1 MMNRF
6 YRYPGRVVFLI
17 FVLWGLP
24 AATGAEPA
32 SISSAEIPALAAAL
46 NHIPPVD
53 FCGEPVPLKNPDVR
67 ERFEKEML
75 LLLWDRPQVI
85 LWMKRAGRYLPVIED
100 ILAEHRMP
108 ADLKYIAVIE
118 SALRPHAGSSRG
130 AIGFWQFM
138 TETGRN
144 YGLTIDARKDERRNI
159 YDSTRAVARYFS
171 DLYERFGSWTLAAA
185 AFNMGES
192 GLEAEIAE
200 QQVNNYYELYLSLE
214 TQRYVLRAVSAKII
228 LSAPERY
235 GFGLAA
241 ENAYPPLSFARVR
254 VECREET
261 PIRLA
266 AQAAGTSFKRI
277 KDLNPEIRGHY
288 LAPGSHWLRIPEPV
302 PDGFQDRI
310 KELFE
315 AHAAERKQHIYIV
328 RNGDNL
334 SVLAERFGVPL
345 LSLLIWNR
353 IDPSRPIHPG
363 DRLVVHP
370 PAPVENARNGDEG
383 EPARGGGD
391 EDER

>member
-1 MMNRF
+1 MNRF

-17 FVLWGLP
+17 FLLWALP
-24 AATGAEPA
+24 AASGAEPA

-75 LLLWDRPQVI
+75 LLLWNRPQVI
-85 LWMKRAGRYLPVIED
+85 LWMKRAGRYLPVIEE
-100 ILAEHRMP
+100 ILAEHRIP

-130 AIGFWQFM
+130 AVGFWQFM
-138 TETGRN
+138 AETGRN
-144 YGLTIDARKDERRNI
+144 YGLTVDARKDERRNI

-171 DLYERFGSWTLAAA
+171 HLYDRFGSWTLAAA
-185 AFNMGES
+185 AFNMGEA

-200 QQVNNYYELYLSLE
+200 QQVNNYYDLYLSLE

-235 GFGLAA
+235 GFGLAV
-241 ENAYPPLSFARVR
+241 ENAYPPLSFARVLI
-254 VECREET
+254 ECREET

-288 LAPGSHWLRIPEPV
+288 LAAGSHWLRIPEPV
-302 PDGFQDRI
+302 PDGFQDRVE
-310 KELFE
+310 ELFE
-315 AHAAERKQHIYIV
+315 THAAERKQHIYIV

-370 PAPVENARNGDEG
+370 PAPVENARNGGEV
-383 EPARGGGD
+383 EPARGGEEG
-391 EDER
+391 EER

>member
-1 MMNRF
+1 MALFHRNPRRIAALIVLF
-6 YRYPGRVVFLI
+6 WFLP
-17 FVLWGLP
+17 VAV
-24 AATGAEPA
+24 AAPAEP
-32 SISSAEIPALAAAL
+32 ISRAEIPALTAAL
-46 NHIPPVD
+46 NHVTPVD
-53 FCGEPVPLKNPDVR
+53 FCGEPVPLENPDVR

-85 LWMKRAGRYLPVIED
+85 LWMKRAGRYLPVIEE
-100 ILAEHRMP
+100 ILAEHRIP

-138 TETGRN
+138 AETGRN
-144 YGLTIDARKDERRNI
+144 YGLIIDARKDERRNI

-185 AFNMGES
+185 AFNMGEA

-235 GFGLAA
+235 GFGLAV
-241 ENAYPPLSFARVR
+241 ESAYPPFSFARVR

-261 PIRLA
+261 PIRLV

-302 PDGFQDRI
+302 PDEFQDRI

-315 AHAAERKQHIYIV
+315 AHAAERKQHIYVV

-353 IDPSRPIHPG
+353 IDPSSPIHPG
-363 DRLVVHP
+363 DRLIVHP
-370 PAPVENARNGDEG
+370 PAPVENARSGEEA

-391 EDER
+391 GDEG

>member
-1 MMNRF
+1 M
-6 YRYPGRVVFLI
+6 I

-24 AATGAEPA
+24 SAVAAEPS

-46 NHIPPVD
+46 KQVASVD
-53 FCGEPVPLKNPDVR
+53 FCGEPVPLDNPDVR

-75 LLLWDRPQVI
+75 LMLWDRPQVI
-85 LWMKRAGRYLPVIED
+85 LWIKRAGRYLPVIED
-100 ILAEHRMP
+100 ILAEHRIP

-130 AIGFWQFM
+130 AIGFWQFIAG
-138 TETGRN
+138 TGRN

-185 AFNMGES
+185 AFNMGEA

-200 QQVNNYYELYLSLE
+200 QQVNNYYDLYLSLE
-214 TQRYVLRAVSAKII
+214 TQRYVLRAVSAKVI

-241 ENAYPPLSFARVR
+241 ANAYPPLSFARVR
-254 VECREET
+254 VECRQET

-266 AQAAGTSFKRI
+266 AQAAGTTFKRI

-288 LAPGSHWLRIPEPV
+288 LAPGTHWLRIPEPV
-302 PDGFQDRI
+302 PAGFQDRI
-310 KELFE
+310 E
-315 AHAAERKQHIYIV
+315 ALSENHAAERNQHIYVV

-353 IDPSRPIHPG
+353 IDPSHPIHPG

-370 PAPVENARNGDEG
+370 PAPVENSRNDG
-383 EPARGGGD
+383 EAVSSRSRGD

>member
-6 YRYPGRVVFLI
+6 YRYPGRIVALV
-17 FVLWGLP
+17 FVLWILP
-24 AATGAEPA
+24 AASGAEPA

-46 NHIPPVD
+46 NEVPPVD
-53 FCGEPVPLKNPDVR
+53 FCGEPVPLHNPDVR
-67 ERFEKEML
+67 ERFDKEML

-100 ILAEHRMP
+100 ILAEHRIP

-118 SALRPHAGSSRG
+118 SALRPHAGSNRG
-130 AIGFWQFM
+130 AVGFWQFM
-138 TETGRN
+138 AETGRN
-144 YGLTIDARKDERRNI
+144 YGLTIDARRDERRNV

-185 AFNMGES
+185 AFNMGEA

-200 QQVNNYYELYLSLE
+200 QQVNNYYDLYLSLE
-214 TQRYVLRAVSAKII
+214 TQRYVLRVVSAKII
-228 LSAPERY
+228 LSAPKRY
-235 GFGLAA
+235 GFGPAV
-241 ENAYPPLSFARVR
+241 EIAYRPLSFTPVR
-254 VECREET
+254 IECREET

-266 AQAAGTSFKRI
+266 AQAAGTTFKRI

-288 LAPGSHWLRIPEPV
+288 LARGAHLLRIPKPA
-302 PDGFQDRI
+302 PKDFQQRL
-310 KELFE
+310 EALAE
-315 AHAAERKQHIYIV
+315 AHAAERERYVYVV

-334 SVLAERFGVPL
+334 SALAERFGVPL

-370 PAPVENARNGDEG
+370 PAPVKNTPNG
-383 EPARGGGD
+383 R
-391 EDER
+391 